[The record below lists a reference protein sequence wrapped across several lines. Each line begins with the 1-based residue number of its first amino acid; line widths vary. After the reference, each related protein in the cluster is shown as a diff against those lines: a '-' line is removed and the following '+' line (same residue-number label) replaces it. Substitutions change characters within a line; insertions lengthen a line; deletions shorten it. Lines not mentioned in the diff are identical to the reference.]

1 MNGQQLD
8 SGDIDDGL
16 TLSNFKTYRHTSSTS
31 RHDKGFILHI
41 DPVCCFPAIKVYTTT
56 HHDDLHKV
64 LSQRWDVLDNNPAP
78 LFKVLNKALV
88 EAGDPLKVCGLDVKK
103 EWQFAV
109 PAMERAPGYR
119 PSTNRVLW
127 PTIELT
133 DGTSVSPV
141 RSIAPG
147 ETYQVGKG

>member
-1 MNGQQLD
+1 MA
-8 SGDIDDGL
+8 
-16 TLSNFKTYRHTSSTS
+16 LSSFNTCHHTSSTS
-31 RHDKGFILHI
+31 RRDEGLILQI
-41 DPVCCFPAIKVYTTT
+41 TVAVGCSPPMKVYTTT
-56 HHDDLHKV
+56 HHDDLHKL

-141 RSIAPG
+141 RSITPG